1 MEKKVVKIRVPASS
15 ANLGPGFDS
24 LGVALNLYSYLTA
37 EITQYDMLEI
47 IITGSHAGADIP
59 LDKTNTVYEAIEY
72 VHNKLGLPVKG
83 LKLTMELNS
92 PIARGLGSS
101 ATAIAA
107 GVYIANELL
116 SRPLTLQ
123 GMIDIATEIEGHPDN
138 IVPTIVGGFV
148 VSIMEG
154 SKVIYS
160 EAPFP
165 PALKFIAVIPDFE
178 LLTSKAKSVIPKE
191 LSLSDAVF
199 NLSRSALLTAA
210 FATNNYNIIKYA
222 IKDKMHQDYRAT
234 LIPGMKEVMGV
245 GESMGALGCYLSGAG
260 PTIGAIVH
268 KDLDKVGSS
277 MVKTW
282 AEFGIKSQY
291 KLLELDRQGIVLM

>member
-1 MEKKVVKIRVPASS
+1 MENKVVKIRVPASS

-116 SRPLTLQ
+116 NRPLTLQ

-178 LLTSKAKSVIPKE
+178 LLTSKAKSVVPKE

-210 FATNNYNIIKYA
+210 FSTNNYNIIKYA

-282 AEFGIKSQY
+282 AEFGIKAQY

>member
-1 MEKKVVKIRVPASS
+1 MDNKVVKIRVPASS

-47 IITGSHAGADIP
+47 IITGSHAGSDIP

-154 SKVIYS
+154 NKVIYS

-191 LSLSDAVF
+191 LSLSDTVF

-222 IKDKMHQDYRAT
+222 IKDKVHQDYRAT

-282 AEFGIKSQY
+282 AEFGIKAQY

>member
-178 LLTSKAKSVIPKE
+178 LLTSKAKSVVPKE